1 MQPKVSLNVSGP
13 GASAPAPRFRPFA
26 LGFRPFFLLAG
37 LAAVLLLAYWLGVLA
52 LGLEAPA
59 YYGGVGWHAHEM
71 VFGFAAAAISG
82 FLLTAVRNWTGR
94 DTVSGWPLAA
104 LVVVWLAARLMPL
117 CPWSPA
123 WLLAGTDLAF
133 LPLVALCIAP
143 ALFSGKANNLVF
155 LLLLAV
161 FTGANAMVHAD
172 ALGFATDTAAVGSQ
186 LGVNLVVF
194 FVVVIGGRVI
204 PFFTEKAVA
213 GFQAPV
219 HPRLEAAVIIS
230 LIALIAAEALYPQPL
245 MIAVLAALVVFM
257 QAARLAGWQHRGL
270 WSLPILWVLHLA
282 YGWLI
287 LGFALKVVA
296 AMGGGSE
303 FVAIH
308 ALTVGGVGTMVVG
321 MMSRVAL
328 GHTGREIVVLPGMG
342 IAFVLI
348 NLAALSRVFGP
359 LVFPAAYSHWLLI
372 SGGLWM
378 AAFGLF
384 VYIYT
389 PILLRARVDG
399 RPG

>member
-1 MQPKVSLNVSGP
+1 MQPKVNLQVSGP
-13 GASAPAPRFRPFA
+13 GTSAPAPDFRPFA

-37 LAAVLLLAYWLGVLA
+37 LSAVILLAYWLGVLGI
-52 LGLEAPA
+52 GLQLPA
-59 YYGGVGWHAHEM
+59 YYGAVGWHAHEM
-71 VFGFAAAAISG
+71 VFGFAAAAIAG

-104 LVVVWLAARLMPL
+104 LAVVWLAARLMPF

-123 WLLAGTDLAF
+123 WLLAGVDLAF
-133 LPLVALCIAP
+133 LPLVGICIAP

-161 FTGANAMVHAD
+161 FASANAMVHAD
-172 ALGFATDTAAVGSQ
+172 ALGFAVGTAAVGNR
-186 LGVNLVVF
+186 LAANLVVF

-219 HPRLEAAVIIS
+219 RPRLEALVIIS
-230 LIALIAAEALYPQPL
+230 LITLIAAEVWYPLP
-245 MIAVLAALVVFM
+245 MVIATLAAIVVCT

-287 LGFALKVVA
+287 LGFALKVAA
-296 AMGGGSE
+296 AMGGVSE
-303 FVAIH
+303 FAAIH

-328 GHTGREIVVLPGMG
+328 GHTGREIEVLPGMG

-348 NLAALSRVFGP
+348 NLAALLRVFGP
-359 LVFPAAYSHWLLI
+359 LIVPAAYTHWLLI
-372 SGGLWM
+372 SGALWI

-384 VYIYT
+384 AIIYT